1 MTSLLSPSSR
11 PTRSSRSARELA
23 DDLRH
28 RRPLVLVATIGGAG
42 AAAVTLLICCAVGV
56 VGWFLTNNGEYGAPH
71 DALRV
76 AALAWLA
83 GHGSGVHVQGTALT
97 AVPLGLTL
105 LFGWTIWRA
114 GHKVGESISGH
125 GPDADRIAD
134 GARDWTVP
142 AAASL
147 FALSYAVAVIVVGSV
162 VATPATAPS
171 VSGAAVFSVLLC
183 LVVGV
188 PGIAIASGRAAVW
201 VGLVPEWLRDGLAV
215 ARSMVTGFLLV
226 SLAAFLVSLALN
238 LSTAA
243 NVLSQM
249 HASGPTTF
257 LYVVLS
263 VIVAPNATLFSG
275 SYLLGPG
282 FAVGTGTLI
291 APSTVVAG
299 PLPMFPLLAA
309 MPQQT
314 HAWTPWLEVLVP
326 LVAVLTVVRLQRRR
340 PALGW
345 DEGAMRGA
353 IGGVVA
359 GVVIGFLAS
368 LSGGAVGPGRMSDI
382 GPHALDVTWHAVTY
396 LGIAGAL
403 AGLAMTWWQRRTM
416 LD

>member
-1 MTSLLSPSSR
+1 MVSLMSP
-11 PTRSSRSARELA
+11 PTRSARDLA

-28 RRPLVLVATIGGAG
+28 RRPLVLVATIAGAA
-42 AAAVTLLICCAVGV
+42 AAAVTLLICCAAGV

-83 GHGSGVHVQGTALT
+83 GHGSGVHVQGAALT

-105 LFGWTIWRA
+105 LFAWTIWRA
-114 GHKVGESISGH
+114 GLKVGESISGH

-142 AAASL
+142 AAAGL
-147 FALSYAVAVIVVGSV
+147 FTLAYVVAVIVTASV
-162 VATPATAPS
+162 AGTPATAPD
-171 VSGAAVFSVLLC
+171 VSGAAIFSAVMC
-183 LVVGV
+183 LVIGG

-215 ARSMVTGFLLV
+215 ARAMVTGVLLV
-226 SLAAFLVSLALN
+226 SFVAFAVSLALN

-249 HASGPTTF
+249 HASGSTTF
-257 LYVVLS
+257 LYVALAVLL
-263 VIVAPNATLFSG
+263 APNATLFS
-275 SYLLGPG
+275 SAYLLGPG
-282 FAVGTGTLI
+282 FAVGAGTLV
-291 APSTVVAG
+291 APASVVAG

-309 MPQQT
+309 MPQQS
-314 HAWTPWLEVLVP
+314 HSWTPWLELLVP
-326 LVAVLTVVRLQRRR
+326 LVAVVAVVRLQRHK

-345 DEGAMRGA
+345 DEGAIRGA

-359 GVVIGFLAS
+359 GVVLGFLAG
-368 LSGGAVGPGRMSDI
+368 LSGGAVGPGRMIDV

-396 LGIAGAL
+396 LGLAGAL
-403 AGLAMTWWQRRTM
+403 AGLALTWWQRRTM

>member
-1 MTSLLSPSSR
+1 MTSLLTP
-11 PTRSSRSARELA
+11 PTRSARDLA

-28 RRPLVLVATIGGAG
+28 RRPLVLVATIGGVA
-42 AAAVTLLICCAVGV
+42 AAAVTLLICCAAGV
-56 VGWFLTNNGEYGAPH
+56 VGWFLTSNGEYGAPH

-105 LFGWTIWRA
+105 LFAWTIWRA
-114 GHKVGESISGH
+114 GTKVGDSISGH

-142 AAASL
+142 AATGL
-147 FALSYAVAVIVVGSV
+147 FALAYVVAVIVTASV
-162 VATPATAPS
+162 VGTPATAPD
-171 VSGAAVFSVLLC
+171 VRGAAVFAGIMCLL
-183 LVVGV
+183 VAG
-188 PGIAIASGRAAVW
+188 PAIAIASGRAAVW
-201 VGLVPEWLRDGLAV
+201 VGLVPEWLRDGIGV
-215 ARSMVTGFLLV
+215 AKAMVTAFLLL
-226 SLAAFLVSLALN
+226 SFAAFALSLVLN

-249 HASGPTTF
+249 HASGSTTF

-263 VIVAPNATLFSG
+263 LLVAPNATMFSG

-282 FAVGTGTLI
+282 FAVGAGTLV
-291 APSTVVAG
+291 APTSVVAG

-309 MPQQT
+309 MPQQS
-314 HAWTPWLEVLVP
+314 HGWTPWLELLMP
-326 LVAVLTVVRLQRRR
+326 LVAALAVVRLQRRH

-353 IGGVVA
+353 VGGVVA
-359 GVVIGFLAS
+359 GVAIGLLAG
-368 LSGGAVGPGRMSDI
+368 LSGGAVGPGRMVDV

-396 LGIAGAL
+396 LGLAGAL
-403 AGLAMTWWQRRTM
+403 AGVATTWWQRRTM
-416 LD
+416 LNAG

>member
-1 MTSLLSPSSR
+1 MVSLMSP
-11 PTRSSRSARELA
+11 PSRSARDLA

-28 RRPLVLVATIGGAG
+28 RRPLVLVATLGGAA
-42 AAAVTLLICCAVGV
+42 AAAVTLLICCAAGV

-105 LFGWTIWRA
+105 LFAWTIWRA
-114 GHKVGESISGH
+114 GHKVGDSISGH

-142 AAASL
+142 AAAGL
-147 FALSYAVAVIVVGSV
+147 FTLSYVVAVIVTASV
-162 VATPATAPS
+162 AGTPATAPS
-171 VSGAAVFSVLLC
+171 VSGAAIFSASMCLLI
-183 LVVGV
+183 GG
-188 PGIAIASGRAAVW
+188 PAIAIASGRAAVW
-201 VGLVPEWLRDGLAV
+201 VGLVPEWLRDGIAV
-215 ARSMVTGFLLV
+215 AKAMVTGFLLV
-226 SLAAFLVSLALN
+226 SFVAFAVGLVLN

-243 NVLSQM
+243 NVLSQV
-249 HASGPTTF
+249 HASGSTTF
-257 LYVVLS
+257 LYIVLS
-263 VIVAPNATLFSG
+263 VLVAPNAALFAG

-282 FAVGTGTLI
+282 FAVGTGTLV
-291 APSTVVAG
+291 APTSVVAG

-309 MPQQT
+309 MPQQS
-314 HAWTPWLEVLVP
+314 HAWTPWLELVAP

-345 DEGAMRGA
+345 DEGAIRGA
-353 IGGVVA
+353 VGGVVA
-359 GVVIGFLAS
+359 GVAVGVLAG
-368 LSGGAVGPGRMSDI
+368 LSAGAVGPGRMTDV
-382 GPHALDVTWHAVTY
+382 GPHALDVTWHAVTF

-403 AGLAMTWWQRRTM
+403 AGVAMTWWQRRTM
-416 LD
+416 LR